1 MINADEILTKYEDDV
16 IKNIDKDNMMK
27 IIGFLEEEN
36 CSFIDEIVENYLD
49 LFTFNYEEF
58 IFKYNE
64 LNKKYSN
71 NYLKAV
77 DQDMNLLEEFYSL

>member
-1 MINADEILTKYEDDV
+1 
-16 IKNIDKDNMMK
+16 MMK
-27 IIGFLEEEN
+27 IIGFLEEKN

-77 DQDMNLLEEFYSL
+77 NQDMNLLEEFYSL

>member
-1 MINADEILTKYEDDV
+1 MINADEILTKYE
-16 IKNIDKDNMMK
+16 
-27 IIGFLEEEN
+27 
-36 CSFIDEIVENYLD
+36 DEIVENYLD

>member
-1 MINADEILTKYEDDV
+1 
-16 IKNIDKDNMMK
+16 MMK
-27 IIGFLEEEN
+27 IIGFLEEKN

>member
-27 IIGFLEEEN
+27 IIGFLEEKN